1 MRRDIEQCLTA
12 SFVPRS
18 SRCCVHCR
26 LLRALLPRACC
37 QPALVA
43 CSRCAAVTCSARRLA
58 VGTACFFLICFKY
71 PLGCLG
77 FSMQIDLLKERNRA
91 WSRCAAEVGDAA
103 GALYFM
109 ASRRA
114 CCCLTGFW
122 SEMEEKSKGTCTR
135 STPQEEREESQ
146 GSTEKG
152 VAAGAAG
159 AAGAAAASRAAGKH
173 TAPAQAAPTPHRK
186 LLRLACI
193 LRPISEQLAKKHR
206 VLAALLAS
214 ISQNQKPVH
223 SPLLLASRRR
233 AQNLKPAA
241 LGLCRPLPASGRN
254 NEVLF

>member
-1 MRRDIEQCLTA
+1 MRRDIKQCPPV
-12 SFVPRS
+12 SYVPRS
-18 SRCCVHCR
+18 AGCHVHCR
-26 LLRALLPRACC
+26 LLRALLPRTCC

-43 CSRCAAVTCSARRLA
+43 CSRCAAVSCSARRFA
-58 VGTACFFLICFKY
+58 VGTACFSLHL

-109 ASRRA
+109 ASWRA

-146 GSTEKG
+146 GSTAKG
-152 VAAGAAG
+152 VAAVAAVAAFAAVAASAASAAG

-186 LLRLACI
+186 RLRPAAV

-214 ISQNQKPVH
+214 IS
-223 SPLLLASRRR
+223 
-233 AQNLKPAA
+233 
-241 LGLCRPLPASGRN
+241 
-254 NEVLF
+254 